1 MIIICNKALT
11 VLSLLLDLE
20 TMYGVPE
27 GLISEDML
35 KRRFGVEAVRA
46 ARASGLVRT
55 YDRTRCS
62 GPDVSGTAIGLT
74 ARGRM
79 VAAHPGGNVHPIELG
94 IEPYHIVSA
103 VLYGGRL

>member
-1 MIIICNKALT
+1 M
-11 VLSLLLDLE
+11 LSLLLDLE
-20 TMYGVPE
+20 TMYGVPD
-27 GLISEDML
+27 GLISEDIL
-35 KRRFGVEAVRA
+35 SRRFGTEAVRA

-55 YDRTRCS
+55 YDRPPCS
-62 GPDVSGTAIGLT
+62 GPAIAVPAIGLT

-94 IEPYHIVSA
+94 MEPYDIDSA